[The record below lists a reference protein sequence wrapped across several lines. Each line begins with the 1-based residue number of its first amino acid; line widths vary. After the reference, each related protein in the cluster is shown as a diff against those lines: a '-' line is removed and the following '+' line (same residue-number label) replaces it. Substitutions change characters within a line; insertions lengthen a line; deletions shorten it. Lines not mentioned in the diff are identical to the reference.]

1 MAHNTRAGRG
11 GRGNQDV
18 PPPPDPNMAQM
29 LRLIM
34 EDRQAAREA
43 QQANTAALQQIVANF
58 NPQPNAGGAPRS
70 ALRSFQDTDP
80 PRFSKPAGTS
90 AGGTGSTADY
100 LVSNKI
106 HN

>member
-11 GRGNQDV
+11 GRGNAEM

-43 QQANTAALQQIVANF
+43 QQANTVTMPGRNSVHHSLCLI
-58 NPQPNAGGAPRS
+58 P
-70 ALRSFQDTDP
+70 
-80 PRFSKPAGTS
+80 
-90 AGGTGSTADY
+90 
-100 LVSNKI
+100 
-106 HN
+106 

>member
-11 GRGNQDV
+11 GRANQDV

-43 QQANTAALQQIVANF
+43 QQANTAAL
-58 NPQPNAGGAPRS
+58 
-70 ALRSFQDTDP
+70 
-80 PRFSKPAGTS
+80 
-90 AGGTGSTADY
+90 
-100 LVSNKI
+100 
-106 HN
+106 